1 MDPPKVERS
10 TMTTY
15 DLKQTGQLIE
25 AMRSTRLF
33 APGCPYWGCGGVRSL
48 ASGAHPKVASERL
61 GHSRIGI
68 TLDLYG
74 HVMPGM
80 QEDAAARVG
89 AGLSGRKN
97 HRQVNGSKSP
107 LEVLLSY

>member
-1 MDPPKVERS
+1 MKQNGPRAGGQTFSSTLAGSVMPRVQRDAVERGVDPPKVERS

-68 TLDLYG
+68 TLDL
-74 HVMPGM
+74 
-80 QEDAAARVG
+80 
-89 AGLSGRKN
+89 
-97 HRQVNGSKSP
+97 
-107 LEVLLSY
+107 